1 MKNKLHK
8 LTRWDAF
15 LASLLG
21 LGSLALYVRT
31 LAPGLLY
38 GDSGEFQT
46 LAYSLG
52 MSHPTGYPVYILLAR
67 LFTLLPLD
75 DPAWRVNLFSAVL
88 GALTIA
94 CVYLIMRMLSGW
106 RLAAVAAALTLA
118 ITPLFWYFSIITE
131 LYVPACAFLSGVIL
145 SLLLWQQTG
154 NIRWLAAS
162 ALLGGLSLGV
172 HSSVALAAPGVLV
185 YLALT
190 ARYRR
195 EWIAAICA
203 ALLGVTLAFTA
214 FLALDAANPDAG
226 YYHATVQPALSV
238 WDMRPADF
246 DSPLE
251 RLKFLYAAKQFNYAM
266 FSGPTETMPF
276 IAGIYWQVL
285 ENIFAPFSIAL
296 MGIGLA
302 RLFFPRWREGCCCS
316 PAGACRCSSSPITT
330 SST

>member
-67 LFTLLPLD
+67 LFTLLPLG

-131 LYVPACAFLSGVIL
+131 LYVP
-145 SLLLWQQTG
+145 
-154 NIRWLAAS
+154 LAPS
-162 ALLGGLSLGV
+162 
-172 HSSVALAAPGVLV
+172 
-185 YLALT
+185 
-190 ARYRR
+190 
-195 EWIAAICA
+195 
-203 ALLGVTLAFTA
+203 
-214 FLALDAANPDAG
+214 
-226 YYHATVQPALSV
+226 
-238 WDMRPADF
+238 
-246 DSPLE
+246 
-251 RLKFLYAAKQFNYAM
+251 
-266 FSGPTETMPF
+266 
-276 IAGIYWQVL
+276 
-285 ENIFAPFSIAL
+285 
-296 MGIGLA
+296 
-302 RLFFPRWREGCCCS
+302 
-316 PAGACRCSSSPITT
+316 
-330 SST
+330 